1 MPQLQRPASPQ
12 IGSRK
17 FRAPTVVLGL
27 LCLLYLLLFVDRV
40 NISTAAP
47 LMKVELHLSN
57 TQLGMVFSAF
67 AIPYA
72 FFQLFG
78 GWVADKFGP
87 RLTLC
92 VCCALVALSTVLIGV
107 VNGFAWL
114 FVLRLAL
121 GFAEGPAFPTAT
133 RAMSS
138 WTPVGQWGFAQG
150 ITHSF
155 ARIGNALTPPLMAA
169 LLAYVSWRVSF
180 VVLGVASLVWLV
192 VWAWYFRNDPQ
203 QHSAV
208 TAADLATLP
217 KPSAPRR
224 TRVPYLRL
232 ARRILP
238 VTIVDFCYGWTL
250 WLFLSW
256 IPSFFLENYH
266 MNLQASA
273 LFSAGVLFSGVIGD
287 TVGGLVS
294 DRLLRKTGSL
304 LKARRWVL
312 VTGFLGAVV
321 FLIPVILVHDL
332 AVAAVCLSLAFFFAE
347 LIVAPIWA
355 VPMDIAPRYAGSAS
369 GMMNFGFGVAGL
381 ISPSTFGYMVDRTG
395 SWVVP
400 FIGSVVLL
408 LIGAFLAGRLRPDQ
422 AFVES

>member
-1 MPQLQRPASPQ
+1 MTAPQVRTTPRHFGTPE
-12 IGSRK
+12 R
-17 FRAPTVVLGL
+17 VLTL
-27 LCLLYLLLFVDRV
+27 LCLLYLLLFIDRV

-47 LMKVELHLSN
+47 LMKADLKMTN
-57 TQLGMVFSAF
+57 TQMGLVFSAF

-87 RLTLC
+87 RLTLAI
-92 VCCALVALSTVLIGV
+92 CCALVAVTTVLV
-107 VNGFAWL
+107 STVNGFAVL
-114 FVLRLAL
+114 FALRLAL

-138 WTPVGQWGFAQG
+138 WTPVSQWGFAQG

-155 ARIGNALTPPLMAA
+155 ARIGNALTPPLMAG
-169 LLAYVSWRVSF
+169 LLTYVSWRASF
-180 VVLGVASLVWLV
+180 VVLGAASLVWLF
-192 VWAWYFRNDPQ
+192 VWIVYFRNDPRD
-203 QHSAV
+203 HLSA
-208 TAADLATLP
+208 TKEELASLP
-217 KPSAPRR
+217 TPSAKGAS
-224 TRVPYLRL
+224 RVPYVQL

-266 MNLQASA
+266 LNLQSSA
-273 LFSAGVLFSGVIGD
+273 MFSAGVLFSGVIGD
-287 TVGGLVS
+287 TVGGVVS

-304 LKARRWVL
+304 GKARRWVL
-312 VTGFLGAVV
+312 IAGFLGAVV
-321 FLIPVILVHDL
+321 FLIPVILIHDL
-332 AVAAVCLSLAFFFAE
+332 AIAAVCLSLAFFFAE

-355 VPMDIAPRYAGSAS
+355 VPMDITPRYAGSAS

-381 ISPSTFGYMVDRTG
+381 ISPSTFGYLVDRTG
-395 SWVVP
+395 SWVYP

-408 LIGAFLAGRLRPDQ
+408 LIGAFLASRLKPDQ
-422 AFVES
+422 PFVES